1 MPEVATTKA
10 GWTAVAFGDVV
21 RQVKDKVDPEESGL
35 ERYIAGEHMDT
46 DDLRIRRWGAIGVDY
61 LGPAFHM
68 RFKPRH
74 VLYGSRRTYL
84 RKVALADFEGITA
97 NTTYVLESRDPD
109 VLLPELLPFI
119 MQTEPFHAHSKR
131 ESKGSVNP
139 YVNFSD
145 LASYEFL
152 LPPLDEQRRTAAVLT
167 AITTVSQLHE
177 QAAAS
182 AKTVTETLLLR
193 HLKGENLGSVVYDE
207 RFGEYSEKLP
217 LTHIGHL
224 LTDTQYGLSE
234 PAVSGGEFRML
245 RMMDLADG
253 VAVDSDS
260 CLVDLSKEEFNRYRL
275 DHGDVL
281 FNRTNSYELV
291 GRTGVYKLDGNH
303 VFASYLIR
311 LKTQAARILPDY
323 LCAFLNAPVGRRQVM
338 RFATRAV
345 SQTNVNASNLRTM
358 LIPLPPLDYQRRVI
372 EYVDHLREAWRAHRQ
387 RAKEA
392 AGLASRVANDMLR
405 FSR

>member
-1 MPEVATTKA
+1 MPETFKQIKGTT
-10 GWTAVAFGDVV
+10 VAFGDVV
-21 RQVKDKVDPEESGL
+21 QLSKERSNDPERDGFERYLGL
-35 ERYIAGEHMDT
+35 EHLKPS
-46 DDLRIRRWGAIGVDY
+46 DLKVCSWGDIVD
-61 LGPAFHM
+61 GTTFTSV
-68 RFKPRH
+68 FKPGQ
-74 VLYGSRRTYL
+74 VLFGKRRAYQ
-84 RKVALADFEGITA
+84 RKVAVADFSGVCSGDI
-97 NTTYVLESRDPD
+97 YVLEPKGDE
-109 VLLPELLPFI
+109 LLPELLPFI
-119 MQTEPFHAHSKR
+119 CQS
-131 ESKGSVNP
+131 ESFYDYVISMSQGGLSPRVNWKA
-139 YVNFSD
+139 
-145 LASYEFL
+145 LAKYEFL

-177 QAAAS
+177 QVAAS

-193 HLKGENLGSVVYDE
+193 HLKGENLGSIVYDE

-311 LKTQAARILPDY
+311 LKTKAARILPDY

>member
-1 MPEVATTKA
+1 MDSGTLKP
-10 GWTAVAFGDVV
+10 GWTRVAFGEMAACVNDRIDTPAEAGVEHYV
-21 RQVKDKVDPEESGL
+21 GL
-35 ERYIAGEHMDT
+35 EHLDPDSLA
-46 DDLRIRRWGAIGVDY
+46 IRRWGSPSDVSATK
-61 LGPAFHM
+61 L
-68 RFKPRH
+68 RFRK
-74 VLYGSRRTYL
+74 GDIIFGRRRVYQ
-84 RKVALADFEGITA
+84 RKVAVADFDGICSA
-97 NTTYVLESRDPD
+97 HAMVLIAKPAVVASQF
-109 VLLPELLPFI
+109 LPFF
-119 MQTEPFHAHSKR
+119 MQ
-131 ESKGSVNP
+131 
-139 YVNFSD
+139 SD
-145 LASYEFL
+145 LFMERAKTISVGSLSPTINWKTLAKQEFA

-311 LKTQAARILPDY
+311 LKTKAARILPDY

>member
-1 MPEVATTKA
+1 M
-10 GWTAVAFGDVV
+10 
-21 RQVKDKVDPEESGL
+21 
-35 ERYIAGEHMDT
+35 
-46 DDLRIRRWGAIGVDY
+46 
-61 LGPAFHM
+61 
-68 RFKPRH
+68 
-74 VLYGSRRTYL
+74 
-84 RKVALADFEGITA
+84 
-97 NTTYVLESRDPD
+97 LESRDPD
-109 VLLPELLPFI
+109 ALLPELLPFI

-245 RMMDLADG
+245 RMMDLALIAKSSKHENAKQPALGAGEKLVLGHPLAATIGNSARCMQNLEKVLFTGPKTSGHGDVYLRLGLADG

-311 LKTQAARILPDY
+311 LKTNAARILPDY

-372 EYVDHLREAWRAHRQ
+372 EYVESPQKSMASASTESQ
-387 RAKEA
+387 RGRWIGE
-392 AGLASRVANDMLR
+392 
-405 FSR
+405 